1 MKHIKFL
8 RDENSKQVA
17 LVPLSG
23 GSKGCAIL
31 DLDDAYFLKSLGM
44 SLVWDRLPNGN
55 CIAHSTL
62 SPTKHLY
69 PSRVLLD
76 AGIGE
81 SVVFRDGDN
90 SNLRRSNLVKIK
102 GHGRR
107 RDRDFLK
114 RREGFAFDDVSEANL
129 KELKIAQQ

>member
-8 RDENSKQVA
+8 RDENFREVA

-31 DLDDAYFLKSLGM
+31 DADDCYFLKSLGM

-55 CIAHSTL
+55 CIAHSSL
-62 SPTKHLY
+62 SPTKHVY
-69 PSRVLLD
+69 PARVLLD
-76 AGIGE
+76 AGVGE
-81 SVVFRDGDN
+81 AVIFRDRDN
-90 SNLRRSNLVKIK
+90 SNLRRSNLVRVA
-102 GHGRR
+102 GHGKR

-129 KELKIAQQ
+129 KEIELAI